1 VTVTEAPP
9 IACALTPGAFEER
22 IAWIAAL
29 TRDALRSHERRDLVL
44 DLRYAPEAAER
55 VREMV
60 RNEQACCS
68 FLAFDLREQ
77 PDEIQ
82 LVITA
87 PEAAREA
94 ADMLFEHFV
103 AAAPHGA
110 CGCATDRQSSSPS
123 PPAASELGA
132 TTVGLTAM
140 TLATGAVVCGACC
153 VLSLALPAAALAG
166 TGSILAWAAGA
177 HAWVTGLAVVAVLGA
192 WGWIAWQT
200 VQTRCR
206 PGSTCSSHAARQSK
220 RLLMLLTL
228 KVAIFIGPPL
238 SPHARQQDPFPS
250 RTPTG
255 HPATKNGAA
264 PRQ

>member
-1 VTVTEAPP
+1 MTITEAPP
-9 IACALTPGAFEER
+9 IACTLAPGAFKER

-44 DLRYAPEAAER
+44 DLRYAPEAAE
-55 VREMV
+55 MV

-68 FLAFDLREQ
+68 FFAFDLREQ

-82 LVITA
+82 LVMTA

-103 AAAPHGA
+103 EAAQHGA
-110 CGCATDRQSSSPS
+110 CGCATEPSMSSPS
-123 PPAASELGA
+123 PPAPRQFGA

-140 TLATGAVVCGACC
+140 TLATGAVACGACC
-153 VLSLALPAAALAG
+153 VLPLALPAVALAG
-166 TGSILAWAAGA
+166 AGSILAWVAGA

-206 PGSTCSSHAARQSK
+206 PALPTLYVMGAATGLLIVALLWPAIEP
-220 RLLMLLTL
+220 RLLRTLL
-228 KVAIFIGPPL
+228 G
-238 SPHARQQDPFPS
+238 
-250 RTPTG
+250 
-255 HPATKNGAA
+255 
-264 PRQ
+264 

>member
-1 VTVTEAPP
+1 MTITEAP
-9 IACALTPGAFEER
+9 IACALAPGAFKDR

-68 FLAFDLREQ
+68 FLAFGLREQ
-77 PDEIQ
+77 PHEIQ

-110 CGCATDRQSSSPS
+110 CGCATEPQLSSTS
-123 PPAASELGA
+123 PPAPRLFGA
-132 TTVGLTAM
+132 ATVGLTAM
-140 TLATGAVVCGACC
+140 TLATGAVACGACC
-153 VLSLALPAAALAG
+153 VLPLALPAVALAG
-166 TGSILAWAAGA
+166 AGSILAWVAGA
-177 HAWVTGLAVVAVLGA
+177 HAWVTALAVVAVLGA

-206 PGSTCSSHAARQSK
+206 PA
-220 RLLMLLTL
+220 LPTL
-228 KVAIFIGPPL
+228 YVM
-238 SPHARQQDPFPS
+238 
-250 RTPTG
+250 
-255 HPATKNGAA
+255 GAA
-264 PRQ
+264 TGLLIVAVLWPAIEPELLRALLG